1 MNVVTAENPLKEISA
16 IETATKPIKMIRQV
30 LTNKIQTPDGTILES
45 HHRHDY
51 NSYKDANGQMYSIDG
66 GVDYLK
72 RSCTVNDY
80 LELSLYTDS
89 PFEYLRQHIV
99 RGGRGE
105 LGNEELKYE
114 KLSQISDDWLEN
126 LIIFEEE
133 HRPNNKYLPFYKME
147 VQFRFKHRLTVK

>member
-1 MNVVTAENPLKEISA
+1 MNVVTAENLLKKISA
-16 IETATKPIKMIRQV
+16 IETATKHIKMIRQILV
-30 LTNKIQTPDGTILES
+30 NKIQTPDGTILES

-51 NSYKDANGQMYSIDG
+51 KSYKNKNGQTYAVDG
-66 GVDYLK
+66 GIDYLK
-72 RSCTVNDY
+72 RNCTVNDY

-99 RGGRGE
+99 RGGRGK

-133 HRPNNKYLPFYKME
+133 YRPDNKHLPFYKME
-147 VQFRFKHRLTVK
+147 VQFRIKHRITVK